1 MKSPATKPSRNTL
14 GLTDSFTISLAPG
27 LALTLAAAWLLS
39 ACASTPTPPDW
50 QANAFT
56 SMNSAT
62 QAYLSGNTR
71 VATFEFDRARSEI
84 ARTGRPELM
93 ARAELL
99 RCAAQ
104 VASLNMAPCTG
115 YQALATDA
123 ATAEQAYA
131 RFMAGDWV
139 GLDPTQLPVHY
150 QGMLTEL
157 QKPAPT
163 TPPTSQ
169 LGQIT
174 DPLARL
180 IAASLLLKKEL
191 LTPVDLGLAVDSAS
205 KQGWSRPLLAWL
217 GVQLQW
223 AHRQQDVAEV
233 ARIQR
238 RMDLVA
244 PRPGSVGTSP

>member
-1 MKSPATKPSRNTL
+1 MKSPASEPSRNTL
-14 GLTDSFTISLAPG
+14 GLTDSLTNRLSPS
-27 LALTLAAAWLLS
+27 LALTLTAAWLLS

-50 QANAFT
+50 QANAFA
-56 SMNSAT
+56 SLNSAT
-62 QAYLSGNTR
+62 QTYLSGNTR
-71 VATFEFDRARSEI
+71 VATFEFDRARTEI

-104 VASLNMAPCTG
+104 VASLNMAPCAG
-115 YQALATDA
+115 YLALATDA

-139 GLDPTQLPVHY
+139 GLDPAQLPVHY
-150 QGMLTEL
+150 QGLLTEL

-163 TPPTSQ
+163 TPPASH

-191 LTPVDLGLAVDSAS
+191 ITPIDIGLAIDSAS

-223 AHRQQDVAEV
+223 AQRKQDGAEV

-238 RMDLVA
+238 RMDLMA
-244 PRPGSVGTSP
+244 PRPVSAGASP